1 MIKAYNLETRELIG
15 EYKTMQ
21 EVANA
26 FDLTIACVKAYFY
39 RYKELGKA
47 RIKNHNTNAWCYL
60 EKPETKRM
68 PNYKERCLQAIEL
81 IEDNRNYYYDRLQE
95 NIYKER
101 FSKDINKLLDILG
114 AGNNEY
120 YI

>member
-21 EVANA
+21 EVAEA

-47 RIKNHNTNAWCYL
+47 RIKNHNTDTWCYL

-68 PNYKERCLQAIEL
+68 PNYKERCLQAIEY
-81 IEDNRNYYYDRLQE
+81 IKAQTNFEKGCD
-95 NIYKER
+95 IYKHIDT
-101 FSKDINKLLDILG
+101 KYLLEILG
-114 AGNNEY
+114 ADNDEY